1 MKERTVYS
9 IAGYI
14 CVFPALLLVIVL
26 LLVPMLQNLF
36 YSFTSWN
43 ALTRPVWVGLANYK
57 ELLSDTNFMLSLK
70 NTVIWVIAT
79 LIFPVFGG
87 LIIATFIRDLKGE
100 EIFKSIIFFP
110 LAISFVSTGIIWI
123 NMFASNSGVLNGLLS
138 LISGKEI
145 NIQWLAEVP
154 RNTYS
159 MIVAWTWQQT
169 GTNMVL
175 FLMGLT
181 TIPKDPVEAAIID
194 GANRWQTFRYVTI
207 PMLQPITTVVIAQA
221 LVNSFKTFDLIYVI
235 TRGGPYRSTE
245 TLAVTMY
252 RESFTMFR
260 MGYGAAISVVLSLL
274 IIVISGFYVRK
285 QISKDQLY
293 Y

>member
-87 LIIATFIRDLKGE
+87 LIIATFIRDLKG
-100 EIFKSIIFFP
+100 
-110 LAISFVSTGIIWI
+110 
-123 NMFASNSGVLNGLLS
+123 
-138 LISGKEI
+138 
-145 NIQWLAEVP
+145 
-154 RNTYS
+154 
-159 MIVAWTWQQT
+159 
-169 GTNMVL
+169 
-175 FLMGLT
+175 
-181 TIPKDPVEAAIID
+181 
-194 GANRWQTFRYVTI
+194 
-207 PMLQPITTVVIAQA
+207 
-221 LVNSFKTFDLIYVI
+221 
-235 TRGGPYRSTE
+235 
-245 TLAVTMY
+245 
-252 RESFTMFR
+252 
-260 MGYGAAISVVLSLL
+260 
-274 IIVISGFYVRK
+274 
-285 QISKDQLY
+285 
-293 Y
+293 